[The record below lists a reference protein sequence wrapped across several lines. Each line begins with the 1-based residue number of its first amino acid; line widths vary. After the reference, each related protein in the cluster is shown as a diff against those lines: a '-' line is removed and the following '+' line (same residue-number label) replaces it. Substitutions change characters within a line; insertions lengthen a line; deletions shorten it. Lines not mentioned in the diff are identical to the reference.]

1 MSLPVLVAIVVV
13 GIALCV
19 LAVHLTGGSKGSSI
33 TAADDAKRRFGEDFP
48 EEAVWTVRLTADGK
62 TAFLELDGDR
72 TGIVQTFGDKFLTR
86 IITQSDV
93 VSLTSPDP
101 ECLSIRLKDFT
112 WAGGDFTFANAAD
125 ASAVRNV
132 LLPAKREAS

>member
-19 LAVHLTGGSKGSSI
+19 LAVHLTGGSKEAAIS
-33 TAADDAKRRFGEDFP
+33 AADDAIRRFGEDFP
-48 EEAVWTVRLTADGK
+48 DETIWTVRLTADGR

-93 VSLTSPDP
+93 ASLTAPDP
-101 ECLSIRLKDFT
+101 MSLSIRLRDFT
-112 WAGGDFTFANAAD
+112 WAGGDFTFSDQAD
-125 ASAVRNV
+125 AAAVRNV
-132 LLPAKREAS
+132 LRPTDRKA

>member
-33 TAADDAKRRFGEDFP
+33 TASDDAKQRFGEDFP
-48 EEAVWTVRLTADGK
+48 EETIWTVRLTADGK

-72 TGIVQTFGDKFLTR
+72 TGIVQSFGDKFLTR

-112 WAGGDFTFANAAD
+112 WAGGEFAFANAAD